1 MVSEGKTALRIP
13 VSELDCEF
21 AMRSLAE
28 MNQERNRVHEE
39 IVTCSEER
47 GFAGGRTSRSRRRRS
62 PCEEEAREDGGSS
75 PPCSHALKQVLSV
88 RDQDQLRPLRDMY
101 VRQVSKANIGEQCPP
116 LLCCLAILLE
126 GPSRHRSVSSLE
138 SRVA

>member
-1 MVSEGKTALRIP
+1 
-13 VSELDCEF
+13 
-21 AMRSLAE
+21 
-28 MNQERNRVHEE
+28 
-39 IVTCSEER
+39 
-47 GFAGGRTSRSRRRRS
+47 
-62 PCEEEAREDGGSS
+62 
-75 PPCSHALKQVLSV
+75 VLSV

-138 SRVA
+138 SRVAWQHECSCYLADDARPDK